1 MSDQNALARY
11 MALINDI
18 DRMRSQLMQGGNALA
33 TYASPVSAGR
43 FSSEGR
49 LNPYITRSG
58 KTTPPFK
65 RSGSSYLH
73 MVCYCLTGCLRTS
86 RIAAQICGRTRFR
99 GYAQRLANECVHRST
114 HRRCNHI
121 GAKRPSTRTS

>member
-49 LNPYITRSG
+49 LNPLYNAQWQNDPAFQTIGQQLFAYGLLLPDRMSQNIEDRR
-58 KTTPPFK
+58 PD
-65 RSGSSYLH
+65 
-73 MVCYCLTGCLRTS
+73 LRPNPLS
-86 RIAAQICGRTRFR
+86 WLRAEAR
-99 GYAQRLANECVHRST
+99 
-114 HRRCNHI
+114 
-121 GAKRPSTRTS
+121 K